1 MDVMF
6 IILLGVLGL
15 ILLTMILGSFFTVE
29 TAQVAVITR
38 FGKFLR
44 VADPGL
50 NWKFPYID
58 TVAGVVSLR
67 VNQISLTMET
77 KTKDNVF
84 VTIPISVQNRVR
96 PEKVFDAYYKLSD
109 PTAQIKSYV
118 EQVIL
123 GHVPGMTLDEVFA
136 SQSSIAAAVK
146 QELDADMATFGFE
159 IVNVLV
165 TDIVPDQKVKSA
177 MNDINAAQREQVAA
191 NARGEAEKI
200 LVVKKA
206 EAESESKALQG
217 QGIAN
222 QRKAIIEGLQSS
234 TVAGSNWVF
243 PANVTVALNAPLGQ
257 VSGVTV
263 DSHGNVY
270 LADLGNARIFAV
282 SPTGGIRIVAGN
294 GTPGFSGDGG
304 PATAASLSSPYGM
317 AVDALGNLFIADWGN
332 ARIRKVTPSG
342 VITTVAG
349 GGTADPSR
357 LRMSPTSRPVPTS
370 KTQRVAWL
378 PAFCMPQEHFAG
390 IANSQ
395 PGNTTPGAH
404 RFWDDGGA
412 RACVRAREPAF
423 RWRD

>member
-1 MDVMF
+1 MDPTYM
-6 IILLGVLGL
+6 ILLGIAALVAFIFVLS
-15 ILLTMILGSFFTVE
+15 IVFGSFFTVN
-29 TAQVAVITR
+29 TAEVAVITR

-50 NWKFPYID
+50 NWKVPYID
-58 TVAGVVSLR
+58 TVSGTVSLR

-109 PTAQIKSYV
+109 PTAQIQSYV

-165 TDIVPDQKVKSA
+165 TDIIPDAKVKSA

-206 EAESESKALQG
+206 EAEAESKALQG

-234 TVAGSNWVF
+234 IEQFQQAVEGTSSREVMQLVL
-243 PANVTVALNAPLGQ
+243 VTQYFDTLKSIGESDKTNTLFL
-257 VSGVTV
+257 
-263 DSHGNVY
+263 SH
-270 LADLGNARIFAV
+270 
-282 SPTGGIRIVAGN
+282 
-294 GTPGFSGDGG
+294 
-304 PATAASLSSPYGM
+304 
-317 AVDALGNLFIADWGN
+317 
-332 ARIRKVTPSG
+332 
-342 VITTVAG
+342 
-349 GGTADPSR
+349 
-357 LRMSPTSRPVPTS
+357 
-370 KTQRVAWL
+370 
-378 PAFCMPQEHFAG
+378 
-390 IANSQ
+390 
-395 PGNTTPGAH
+395 TPGAVK
-404 RFWDDGGA
+404 DVAEQIMDSMLVA
-412 RACVRAREPAF
+412 ERAKG
-423 RWRD
+423 

>member
-1 MDVMF
+1 MDVMWLIPLGALALIF
-6 IILLGVLGL
+6 LIVILS
-15 ILLTMILGSFFTVE
+15 SFFTVN
-29 TAQVAVITR
+29 TAEVAVITR

-44 VADPGL
+44 AADPGL
-50 NWKFPYID
+50 NWKRPFFD
-58 TVAGVVSLR
+58 TVAGMVSLR

-96 PEKVFDAYYKLSD
+96 PEKVYDAFYKLSD

-146 QELDADMATFGFE
+146 QELDADMVTFGFE

-206 EAESESKALQG
+206 EAEAESKALQG

-222 QRKAIIEGLQSS
+222 QRKAIIEGLQTSIEQFQKVVDGASS
-234 TVAGSNWVF
+234 RDVMQLVL
-243 PANVTVALNAPLGQ
+243 VTQYFDTLKSIGESDKTNTLFL
-257 VSGVTV
+257 
-263 DSHGNVY
+263 SH
-270 LADLGNARIFAV
+270 
-282 SPTGGIRIVAGN
+282 
-294 GTPGFSGDGG
+294 
-304 PATAASLSSPYGM
+304 
-317 AVDALGNLFIADWGN
+317 
-332 ARIRKVTPSG
+332 TPSA
-342 VITTVAG
+342 VKEVSDQILESMLVAQQ
-349 GGTADPSR
+349 A
-357 LRMSPTSRPVPTS
+357 
-370 KTQRVAWL
+370 K
-378 PAFCMPQEHFAG
+378 
-390 IANSQ
+390 N
-395 PGNTTPGAH
+395 
-404 RFWDDGGA
+404 
-412 RACVRAREPAF
+412 
-423 RWRD
+423 

>member
-1 MDVMF
+1 MDVVFM
-6 IILLGVLGL
+6 ILLAFVA
-15 ILLTMILGSFFTVE
+15 IIALTLVLGSFFTVN

-50 NWKFPYID
+50 NWKVPYLD
-58 TVAGVVSLR
+58 SVAGMVSLR

-77 KTKDNVF
+77 KTRDNVF

-96 PEKVFDAYYKLSD
+96 PEKVYDAFYKLSD

-165 TDIVPDQKVKSA
+165 TDIVPDAKVKSA

-206 EAESESKALQG
+206 EAEAESKALQG

-222 QRKAIIEGLQSS
+222 QRKAIIEGLQVSIEQFQKVVDGASS
-234 TVAGSNWVF
+234 KDVMQLVMVTQYFDTLKSIGESDKTNTLFLSHSPGSVKEVSEQIMESMLVAQR
-243 PANVTVALNAPLGQ
+243 ANG
-257 VSGVTV
+257 
-263 DSHGNVY
+263 
-270 LADLGNARIFAV
+270 
-282 SPTGGIRIVAGN
+282 
-294 GTPGFSGDGG
+294 
-304 PATAASLSSPYGM
+304 
-317 AVDALGNLFIADWGN
+317 
-332 ARIRKVTPSG
+332 
-342 VITTVAG
+342 
-349 GGTADPSR
+349 
-357 LRMSPTSRPVPTS
+357 
-370 KTQRVAWL
+370 
-378 PAFCMPQEHFAG
+378 
-390 IANSQ
+390 
-395 PGNTTPGAH
+395 
-404 RFWDDGGA
+404 
-412 RACVRAREPAF
+412 
-423 RWRD
+423 

>member
-1 MDVMF
+1 MDVVYL
-6 IILLGVLGL
+6 IPLGVVAL
-15 ILLTMILGSFFTVE
+15 IALFTILGSFFTVN
-29 TAQVAVITR
+29 TAEVAVITR

-50 NWKFPYID
+50 NWKMPYLD
-58 TVAGVVSLR
+58 SVSGVMSLR

-96 PEKVFDAYYKLSD
+96 PEKVYDAFYKLSD
-109 PTAQIKSYV
+109 PVAQIKSYV

-146 QELDADMATFGFE
+146 LELDADMATFGYE

-165 TDIVPDQKVKSA
+165 TDIVPDAKVKSA

-222 QRKAIIEGLQSS
+222 QRKAIIEGLQ
-234 TVAGSNWVF
+234 
-243 PANVTVALNAPLGQ
+243 
-257 VSGVTV
+257 VSVEQ
-263 DSHGNVY
+263 
-270 LADLGNARIFAV
+270 FQK
-282 SPTGGIRIVAGN
+282 
-294 GTPGFSGDGG
+294 
-304 PATAASLSSPYGM
+304 
-317 AVDALGNLFIADWGN
+317 AVDGASAMEVMQLVLVTQYFDTLKSIGENDKTNTLFLPHSPASVREVSDQIMSAML
-332 ARIRKVTPSG
+332 
-342 VITTVAG
+342 VA
-349 GGTADPSR
+349 
-357 LRMSPTSRPVPTS
+357 
-370 KTQRVAWL
+370 QR
-378 PAFCMPQEHFAG
+378 
-390 IANSQ
+390 AN
-395 PGNTTPGAH
+395 G
-404 RFWDDGGA
+404 
-412 RACVRAREPAF
+412 
-423 RWRD
+423 